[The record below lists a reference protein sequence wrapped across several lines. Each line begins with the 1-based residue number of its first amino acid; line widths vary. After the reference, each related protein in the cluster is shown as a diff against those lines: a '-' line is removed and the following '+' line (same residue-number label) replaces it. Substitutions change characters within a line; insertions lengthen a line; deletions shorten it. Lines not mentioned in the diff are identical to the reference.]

1 MIKILDPALE
11 PFLLEVDKSGILIKE
26 KVEDKDGKLT
36 KVINHVRVHE
46 ISHALGFISDQIFF
60 RKNMGQEMGIKEFVE
75 GKQNQFNSLIS
86 AFEPKP
92 DFPAIEPQETIE
104 TEPQEVAD
112 LQQTENG

>member
-1 MIKILDPALE
+1 MIKIIDPALE
-11 PFLLEVDKSGILIKE
+11 PFFLEVDKSGIMIKE
-26 KVEDKDGKLT
+26 NVEDKHGKLT

-60 RKNMGQEMGIKEFVE
+60 RENMGQEMGIKEFVE

-86 AFEPKP
+86 AFEPRQIT
-92 DFPAIEPQETIE
+92 AATETEETIE
-104 TEPQEVAD
+104 AEPQEVAD